1 MSEKTIDLAG
11 DAFVSGAYAL
21 KGAEDAQSFYRLWAD
36 DYEDHMVGELGYVSP
51 RLTAQRLTR
60 HLRDTRAEVLDIGC
74 GTGLTCDH
82 LHEQGFD
89 RLDGVDLTP
98 AMLAKSA
105 ARGIYR
111 RLIRADLTLPIDL
124 PDASY
129 DAMVSSGTFTC
140 GHVGPE
146 PFDELVRLLRPGG
159 LMSLCIHR
167 DIWEPQG
174 FAARLG
180 GLVDAGR
187 LVLVEESFDAIFAP
201 LPPSGL
207 FLVYRRV

>member
-1 MSEKTIDLAG
+1 MTEKAIDLAR

-21 KGAEDAQSFYRLWAD
+21 KGADDAQSFYRLWAD
-36 DYEDHMVGELGYVSP
+36 DYEGHMADELGYVSP
-51 RLTAQRLTR
+51 RLTSQRLTR
-60 HLRDTRAEVLDIGC
+60 HLADTRAEVLDIGC

-82 LHEQGFD
+82 LHEQGFT
-89 RLDGVDLTP
+89 RLDGIDLTP

-111 RLIRADLTLPIDL
+111 RLIRADLTLPLDL

-159 LMSLCIHR
+159 LMSLCIHQS
-167 DIWEPQG
+167 IWQSQG

-180 GLVDAGR
+180 RLVDDGR
-187 LVLVEESFDAIFAP
+187 LTLVEESLDAIFAP

-207 FLVYRRV
+207 FLVYRRL

>member
-1 MSEKTIDLAG
+1 MTKSSIDLAG

-21 KGAEDAQSFYRLWAD
+21 KGAEDTQSFYRRWAD
-36 DYEDHMVGELGYVSP
+36 EYEGHMVQELGYVSP
-51 RLTAQRLTR
+51 RLTAERLTR
-60 HLRDTRAEVLDIGC
+60 HLCDTSAEVLDIGC

-82 LHEQGFD
+82 LHEQGFR

-111 RLIRADLTLPIDL
+111 RLIRADLTQPIDL
-124 PDASY
+124 PDACY

-146 PFDELVRLLRPGG
+146 PFGELVRLLRPGG
-159 LMSLCIHR
+159 LMALCIHQE
-167 DIWEPQG
+167 IWRPQG
-174 FAARLG
+174 FAERLG
-180 GLVDAGR
+180 GLVDGGK
-187 LVLVEESFDAIFAP
+187 LVLVEESLDHIFEA

-207 FLVYRRV
+207 FLVYRRT